1 MKTLDLWLDDIPQQF
16 RCKKNIEILIQA
28 FSKQLDELYQ
38 VFLDLNDKTTIENAS
53 GQNLRYIGDI
63 LSLTTKEA
71 YEILL
76 KANQEEITDELY
88 RKVLKYK
95 MRQNSCDCTYYDIM
109 ESIYLLWDTD
119 IIHYVEDPERPA
131 TIFITIPYVDI
142 DGIDPSIGRVLAINP
157 SGVAMLYAN
166 GYVTGVNISC
176 LEKAFM
182 ENLFITLGVDFRNQ
196 LEIPALK
203 MNTQVK
209 TGGKVSVS
217 AILYK
222 NYWVLDGTYL
232 LDGSKKL
239 NAEKIEEEL

>member
-1 MKTLDLWLDDIPQQF
+1 MAVLDYWLDDIPQQF
-16 RCKKNIEILIQA
+16 RCKKNIEVLIQA

-38 VFLDLNDKTTIENAS
+38 VFRDLNDKTTIEQAS

-63 LSLTTKEA
+63 LSLTVKEA

-76 KANQEEITDELY
+76 TANQEEITDELY

-119 IIHYVEDPERPA
+119 IIHYVENPKRPA

-176 LEKAFM
+176 LEKAYV
-182 ENLFITLGVDFRNQ
+182 ENLLISLGVYFRNNA
-196 LEIPALK
+196 EIPVLEMK
-203 MNTQVK
+203 TQVK
-209 TGGKVSVS
+209 TGGKVKAS
-217 AILYK
+217 AVLYK
-222 NYWVLDGTYL
+222 NYWILDGTYS
-232 LDGSKKL
+232 LDGGK
-239 NAEKIEEEL
+239 NFNPEKREEDL